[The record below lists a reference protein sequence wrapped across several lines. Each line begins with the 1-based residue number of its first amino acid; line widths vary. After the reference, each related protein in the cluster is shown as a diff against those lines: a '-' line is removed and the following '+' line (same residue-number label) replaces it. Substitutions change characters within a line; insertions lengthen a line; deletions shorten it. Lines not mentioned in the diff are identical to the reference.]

1 MVQYL
6 RRWEKP
12 GENFTQSKVHWV
24 HLFKR
29 WTMGCVKYPLLVRH
43 CTYMKGYKNIEL
55 ILLNITGRRRI
66 GGLKVNAN
74 LQ

>member
-1 MVQYL
+1 MDHGL
-6 RRWEKP
+6 REISSFGP
-12 GENFTQSKVHWV
+12 
-24 HLFKR
+24 
-29 WTMGCVKYPLLVRH
+29 Y
-43 CTYMKGYKNIEL
+43 CTCMKGYKIIEL

>member
-1 MVQYL
+1 
-6 RRWEKP
+6 
-12 GENFTQSKVHWV
+12 
-24 HLFKR
+24 
-29 WTMGCVKYPLLVRH
+29 MGCVKCPLLVRIVL
-43 CTYMKGYKNIEL
+43 YVYESMKGYKNIEL